1 MQTRNTKL
9 IIFSDLD
16 GSLLDHETYRWDA
29 AQPWLTRLANEG
41 IPLVWFCVGY
51 TLASRRSD
59 CVALHDCDIV
69 TYDRAMLARLLY
81 PVANPHYALALLFV
95 FHQLVARFLRRITH
109 LAAPP
114 WPTFASRFEGR
125 LFLNRIV
132 ETGVT
137 LDPRRIAR
145 LNDRMPFIIY
155 IDIRHKQHMK
165 TVREK

>member
-95 FHQLVARFLRRITH
+95 FHQLVVPLKDYQKHMDAGVLIGRAF
-109 LAAPP
+109 PP
-114 WPTFASRFEGR
+114 ADNPPCRTA
-125 LFLNRIV
+125 V
-132 ETGVT
+132 
-137 LDPRRIAR
+137 A
-145 LNDRMPFIIY
+145 
-155 IDIRHKQHMK
+155 DIRLSF
-165 TVREK
+165 